1 MKRHFGGSAIIWILS
16 NPKSY
21 TPEVRD
27 FRFIAARGGFLLLF
41 LGLTLLQFFSFPG
54 QFQHMRRT
62 QGLSLLFEVTLT
74 LLVGFWLLCGQLS
87 IICLWRIVGT
97 MKTGQFYSQNNL
109 HWIERLLLAFKCAS
123 AVPILLFLMLIP
135 QADDPGFFVML
146 SIVTLFLFSL
156 TAMTSLLKDQ
166 IASRISI

>member
-1 MKRHFGGSAIIWILS
+1 MNR
-16 NPKSY
+16 Y
-21 TPEVRD
+21 
-27 FRFIAARGGFLLLF
+27 RFEFLRLTISLLF
-41 LGLTLLQFFSFPG
+41 MGLSLLQFFSFPG

-62 QGLSLLFEVTLT
+62 QGLSLLVEVALT
-74 LLVGFWLLCGQLS
+74 LIVGFWLLCGQLAL
-87 IICLWRIVGT
+87 ICLWRIVGT

-123 AVPILLFLMLIP
+123 AVPVLLFLVLIP

-166 IASRISI
+166 IASKIAI